1 MASRHAQPDK
11 AGTGYLGSLAGLAQP
26 IERNAKSN
34 MRGSRARPWNRAA
47 EPTCLHEPVTAL
59 AVCPTD
65 ASPTNPDLPS
75 PPPTPR
81 FHMSNPLVRK
91 LEGFGLLSDA
101 DRAVLEK
108 ISANAQLI
116 GQRVDM
122 IREGDTPD
130 GVILIME
137 GIACRQKHRAN
148 GARQI
153 TAYLLPGDAC
163 DLDVA
168 LLTQMDHTITT
179 LSACRVVRLPL
190 DFVKRLTDEHPAIAR
205 SLRLSSLVDEAT
217 LREWLV
223 NVGCRSAVERIAHLF
238 CELLIRLQ
246 VVGFASE
253 DSYEFPVT
261 QLDLADTVGLS
272 NVHVNRSL
280 QELRRQGVI
289 ELKGRTL
296 KILDVQRLKSIAEFN
311 ANYLHLAAWATA

>member
-1 MASRHAQPDK
+1 MSSHPSIP
-11 AGTGYLGSLAGLAQP
+11 L
-26 IERNAKSN
+26 
-34 MRGSRARPWNRAA
+34 
-47 EPTCLHEPVTAL
+47 
-59 AVCPTD
+59 TD
-65 ASPTNPDLPS
+65 S
-75 PPPTPR
+75 
-81 FHMSNPLVRK
+81 SNPLVRK
-91 LEGFGLLSDA
+91 LEGFGSLTEA
-101 DRAVLEK
+101 DLAVLRR
-108 ISANAQLI
+108 ISANGHVI
-116 GQRVDM
+116 GPRVDL
-122 IREGDTPD
+122 IREGDAPD

-153 TAYLLPGDAC
+153 TAYLVPGDAC

-179 LSACRVVRLPL
+179 LSACRVVRIPV
-190 DFVKRLTDEHPAIAR
+190 DVVKRIMDEHPAIAR
-205 SLRLSSLVDEAT
+205 SLRLGTLVDEAT

-223 NVGCRSAVERIAHLF
+223 NVGCRSAIERIAHLF
-238 CELLIRLQ
+238 CELLVRLQ

-296 KILDVQRLKSIAEFN
+296 KILDRQRLKSIAEFN
-311 ANYLHLAAWATA
+311 SKYLHLGTRAAA

>member
-1 MASRHAQPDK
+1 MSSHPSIP
-11 AGTGYLGSLAGLAQP
+11 L
-26 IERNAKSN
+26 
-34 MRGSRARPWNRAA
+34 
-47 EPTCLHEPVTAL
+47 
-59 AVCPTD
+59 TD
-65 ASPTNPDLPS
+65 S
-75 PPPTPR
+75 
-81 FHMSNPLVRK
+81 SNPLVRK
-91 LEGFGLLSDA
+91 LEGFGSLTEA
-101 DRAVLEK
+101 DRAVLRR
-108 ISANAQLI
+108 ISANGHVI
-116 GQRVDM
+116 GPRVDL
-122 IREGDTPD
+122 IREGDAPD

-153 TAYLLPGDAC
+153 TAYLVPGDAC

-179 LSACRVVRLPL
+179 LSACRVVRIPV
-190 DFVKRLTDEHPAIAR
+190 DVVKRIMDEHPAIAR
-205 SLRLSSLVDEAT
+205 SLRLGTLVDEAT

-223 NVGCRSAVERIAHLF
+223 NVGCRSAIERIAHLF
-238 CELLIRLQ
+238 CELLVRLQ

-296 KILDVQRLKSIAEFN
+296 KILDRQRLRAIAEFN
-311 ANYLHLAAWATA
+311 SKYLHLGTRAAA

>member
-1 MASRHAQPDK
+1 LSSHSSIP
-11 AGTGYLGSLAGLAQP
+11 LAD
-26 IERNAKSN
+26 S
-34 MRGSRARPWNRAA
+34 
-47 EPTCLHEPVTAL
+47 
-59 AVCPTD
+59 
-65 ASPTNPDLPS
+65 
-75 PPPTPR
+75 
-81 FHMSNPLVRK
+81 SNPLVRK
-91 LEGFGLLSDA
+91 LEGFGPLSEEE
-101 DRAVLEK
+101 RAVLRR
-108 ISANAQLI
+108 ISANGHVI
-116 GQRVDM
+116 GPRVDL
-122 IREGDTPD
+122 IREGDAPD

-153 TAYLLPGDAC
+153 TAYLVPGDAC

-179 LSACRVVRLPL
+179 LSACRVVRIPI
-190 DFVKRLTDEHPAIAR
+190 DVVKRIMDEHPAIAR
-205 SLRLSSLVDEAT
+205 SLRMGTLVDEAT

-223 NVGCRSAVERIAHLF
+223 NVGCRSAIERIAHLF
-238 CELLIRLQ
+238 CELLVRLQ

-253 DSYEFPVT
+253 NSYEFPVT

-296 KILDVQRLKSIAEFN
+296 KILDRQRLKSIAEFN
-311 ANYLHLAAWATA
+311 SKYLHLGTRAAA